1 MKNAHSN
8 IYLSKPAIY
17 KSKITPFQLIDS
29 GDNAQYKS
37 LIFGMYDF
45 YQSYKN

>member
-1 MKNAHSN
+1 MKNAHPN

-29 GDNAQYKS
+29 GDNDAYYRRLKPP
-37 LIFGMYDF
+37 LL
-45 YQSYKN
+45 